1 MWTNWRSVGRLD
13 SPVQVYVLRGLLPS
27 HNEEDRL
34 RPHLWMPVYSTTSHT
49 YTRPV
54 YSVWLICTEAGAA
67 MTRKTV
73 RMWEKEVHV
82 GQGGKWVEE
91 PGSCSWRSLT

>member
-1 MWTNWRSVGRLD
+1 
-13 SPVQVYVLRGLLPS
+13 
-27 HNEEDRL
+27 
-34 RPHLWMPVYSTTSHT
+34 MPDYSTTSHT
-49 YTRPV
+49 YTRPA

-91 PGSCSWRSLT
+91 PGS